1 MKYLSVTILCL
12 ISTVVYSQNYIHP
25 SLRKSDPSLKNDPGS
40 GLESVKQYGEFL
52 HPSTQPAKNTGRTT
66 DINLEKDIKNLNSTQ
81 MQVLQHQAQREFL
94 ILETPK
100 EISLKEY
107 RQAKKALYRKM
118 RASEPVYKRSGYWL
132 DLSYE
137 AGNFTREPL
146 ESRLQNELI
155 ILRNR
160 EYFDFSQAITLS
172 MGKVIKGF
180 MIGGSFHYR
189 FSRSWFEKR
198 EGYTIHKGHIPASY
212 GFAGVLGYRVA
223 PDNGVG
229 MRLMLH
235 AGYGFSPENL
245 TDSKGQQYQYHY
257 VMITPEYKMDIKL
270 VSALVWTIGIA
281 YQFNILLSN
290 PPSVL
295 TENPSA
301 QNGFNFSTGLALSY

>member
-1 MKYLSVTILCL
+1 MKYVSVMILC
-12 ISTVVYSQNYIHP
+12 IVSTAVYGQNYIHP
-25 SLRKSDPSLKNDPGS
+25 SLRNNPKN
-40 GLESVKQYGEFL
+40 GLESGKQYGEFIYPL
-52 HPSTQPAKNTGRTT
+52 TQPAKNTGRTT
-66 DINLEKDIKNLNSTQ
+66 DISLEKDIKNFNSTH
-81 MQVLQHQAQREFL
+81 MYSLQHQAKREFL
-94 ILETPK
+94 ILDTPK

-107 RQAKKALYRKM
+107 RQAKKELYRKM

-146 ESRLQNELI
+146 ESRLQNKLI
-155 ILRNR
+155 LLRNP

-189 FSRSWFEKR
+189 FSRSWFENR

-212 GFAGVLGYRVA
+212 GFAGVLGYRIA

-235 AGYGFSPENL
+235 SGYGFSPENI
-245 TDSKGQQYQYHY
+245 TDSKDQQYKYHY
-257 VMITPEYKMDIKL
+257 VTITPEYKMDIKL

-281 YQFNILLSN
+281 YHVNILLSN
-290 PPSVL
+290 PPVAL
-295 TENPSA
+295 TTNRSA
-301 QNGFNFSTGLALSY
+301 QNGLNFSTGLALSY

>member
-1 MKYLSVTILCL
+1 MKYLSAMILCFV
-12 ISTVVYSQNYIHP
+12 SATAYGQNYIHP
-25 SLRKSDPSLKNDPGS
+25 SLRKSDPSLKNDPSS
-40 GLESVKQYGEFL
+40 GLESVRQYGEFI
-52 HPSTQPAKNTGRTT
+52 HPSAQSAKNTSKITN
-66 DINLEKDIKNLNSTQ
+66 INLEKDIKNFNSKQ
-81 MQVLQHQAQREFL
+81 MQALKHQSQRELL

-189 FSRSWFEKR
+189 FSRSWFENR
-198 EGYTIHKGHIPASY
+198 EGYTVYKGHIPSSY
-212 GFAGVLGYRVA
+212 SFAGVLGYRIA

-245 TDSKGQQYQYHY
+245 TDSKGQQYKYHY

-290 PPSVL
+290 PPSAL
-295 TENPSA
+295 TANPSA
-301 QNGFNFSTGLALSY
+301 QNGLNFSTGLALSY